1 MRAVLGKEAF
11 HFDRDR
17 FADRPNATLAECRQ
31 RDSRYAHASTCE
43 TRVRDARY
51 RILALTP
58 RTRHALSRRFPFH
71 GELARHRVHER
82 QRIAS
87 APWREN
93 DAFEALE
100 GGEESRLNLA
110 AKGTLNARNV
120 DTMIL
125 NSREG
130 PTRLPAHAISRSS
143 NPSVRTKHGVGT
155 LEEYEITWART
166 REAERKRRKSRAL
179 GRRERPTGEE
189 RGRRECA
196 SVTRD

>member
-1 MRAVLGKEAF
+1 MPILEMRATVSYPLG
-11 HFDRDR
+11 RD
-17 FADRPNATLAECRQ
+17 
-31 RDSRYAHASTCE
+31 
-43 TRVRDARY
+43 
-51 RILALTP
+51 
-58 RTRHALSRRFPFH
+58 ALSRRFPFH
-71 GELARHRVHER
+71 GKFARREDPRESTRVTYRVSAMER
-82 QRIAS
+82 ERCVY
-87 APWREN
+87 P
-93 DAFEALE
+93 LE

-166 REAERKRRKSRAL
+166 RTWKRRENG
-179 GRRERPTGEE
+179 GRDARSDGENV
-189 RGRRECA
+189 RGKKGDKESA
-196 SVTRD
+196 HP